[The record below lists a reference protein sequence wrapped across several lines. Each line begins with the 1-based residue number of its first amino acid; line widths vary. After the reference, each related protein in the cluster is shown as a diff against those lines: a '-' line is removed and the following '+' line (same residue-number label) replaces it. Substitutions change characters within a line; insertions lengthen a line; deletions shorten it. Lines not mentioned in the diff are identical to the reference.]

1 MEDSLPRTSSIGS
14 QHQPL
19 PLHTPA
25 ALEML
30 PTQGESMTGEKQ
42 QQDLYQHTLWPQKS
56 GESRRIKLAH
66 FGEIVA
72 NAGRVWDPTTHLFG
86 RTQESVKMKKQKASR
101 GLKPSRASLEEK
113 SMGEIGS
120 CASEVSKEM
129 ATELKRQLQE
139 ALKQISEQKYYLR

>member
-25 ALEML
+25 ALGML

-42 QQDLYQHTLWPQKS
+42 QQDLYQHTLWPQQS

-72 NAGRVWDPTTHLFG
+72 NAGRAWEHTKPLFE
-86 RTQESVKMKKQKASR
+86 RTQKGIKQFMDSNR
-101 GLKPSRASLEEK
+101 SRASLEDK
-113 SMGEIGS
+113 HMNEIRS
-120 CASEVSKEM
+120 CTSEVSKEM
-129 ATELKRQLQE
+129 ATESKRQL
-139 ALKQISEQKYYLR
+139 LYKRN